1 MLALYLTLSLI
12 HITRSQLG
20 SNSKFFNKIR
30 SHTPKPKNAALV
42 KLCDSCGSKYGGGA
56 GGMCGEIDE
65 QCFKSLCITMCL
77 QKTWDCE
84 IKISGG
90 PSGLEA
96 QVADPRTQMAL
107 CSQFK
112 AYGCAKHIEACPFP
126 DKKQDW
132 LWQWADQRT
141 YGGYFPTPI
150 LPAEACM
157 HDPEDKELSKKLCSD
172 CKASVTLKEL
182 DCPFVNPPSNDDGK
196 DLTKSQV
203 PLNPQAFA
211 DADEKASEQIPAHK
225 SYLARCEAVKKIFKA
240 KKGKME
246 ADFKKKTCSCLGC
259 CDEDPSCY
267 FSSTENAV
275 ETLDEYK

>member
-1 MLALYLTLSLI
+1 MACFQPWLLLLT
-12 HITRSQLG
+12 HR
-20 SNSKFFNKIR
+20 
-30 SHTPKPKNAALV
+30 
-42 KLCDSCGSKYGGGA
+42 
-56 GGMCGEIDE
+56 
-65 QCFKSLCITMCL
+65 
-77 QKTWDCE
+77 
-84 IKISGG
+84 
-90 PSGLEA
+90 
-96 QVADPRTQMAL
+96 MAL